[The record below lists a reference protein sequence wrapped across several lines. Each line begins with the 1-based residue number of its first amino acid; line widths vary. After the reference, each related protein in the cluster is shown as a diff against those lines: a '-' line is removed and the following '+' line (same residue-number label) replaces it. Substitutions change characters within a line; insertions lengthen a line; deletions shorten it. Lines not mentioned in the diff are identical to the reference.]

1 MAQRRAL
8 TAPQVVVL
16 KKDGQHWVAPSL
28 YLNIKGEQG
37 TRSWLFRY
45 RRKDGSNQW
54 MGLGSVEEKSLSEA
68 RDEAAMLRVA
78 VKRGEDPIAAKREVQ
93 VQRKIEMKQKV
104 PTFAE
109 CAEKYIASHKAGW
122 KNEKHSAQWPST
134 IEMYV
139 NPFIGKMQVD
149 QITVEDV
156 LKVLKPIWTSKAETA
171 SRVRG
176 RIESI
181 LGWAAAMGYR
191 SGDNPAQW
199 KSGALPHLF
208 PATGKIAKV
217 EHRKAVPYQD
227 VPKLMAELRKN
238 GSVSAKAL
246 TFTILT
252 GARTTETREATH
264 TEIDRKA
271 KVWTIPAGRMKAGRE
286 HRVPLT
292 DEALALLDS
301 DPTDSKYLFP
311 SPSGYALSN
320 MAMLQLL
327 RGLRDDGSTVHGF
340 RSSFRDWAAEQT
352 DFPREVVEACL
363 AHALGDDAELAY
375 KRTDFL
381 GKRRE
386 VMVKWT
392 AHCHSE
398 GQSRLIGAGDEL
410 NSDPDRK
417 AYPRAAVD
425 VLTMSSGG

>member
-1 MAQRRAL
+1 MAA
-8 TAPQVVVL
+8 L

-28 YLNIKGEQG
+28 YLNLKEGQG

-45 RRKDGSNQW
+45 RRQDGSNQW
-54 MGLGSVEEKSLSEA
+54 MGLGSVDEKTLSEA

-93 VQRKIEMKQKV
+93 VQRKIEMKPKV

-109 CAEKYIASHKAGW
+109 CAAKYIASHRAGW
-122 KNEKHSAQWPST
+122 KNPKHAQQWPST

-139 NPFIGKMQVD
+139 NPFIGKLPVD
-149 QITVEDV
+149 QVTVEDV
-156 LKVLKPIWTSKAETA
+156 LKVLKPIWTSKPETA

-176 RIESI
+176 RIEQV

-199 KSGALPHLF
+199 KGGALPHLL
-208 PATGKIAKV
+208 PAIGKIAKV
-217 EHRKAVPYQD
+217 EHRKALPYQE

-238 GSVSAKAL
+238 GSTSAKAL
-246 TFTILT
+246 MFTILT

-264 TEIDRKA
+264 AEIDRKA

-292 DEALALLDS
+292 DDAIKLIAS
-301 DPTDSKYLFP
+301 DPADTKYLFP
-311 SPSGYALSN
+311 SPSGHALSN

-327 RGLRDDGSTVHGF
+327 RGLRDDGSTVLGF

-363 AHALGDDAELAY
+363 AHALGDGAELAY

-381 GKRRE
+381 ERRRE
-386 VMVKWT
+386 VMEAW
-392 AHCHSE
+392 ANYAL
-398 GQSRLIGAGDEL
+398 R
-410 NSDPDRK
+410 P
-417 AYPRAAVD
+417 
-425 VLTMSSGG
+425 